1 MWQQNKSLISALWI
15 RFVVCRTANPT
26 ACKAT
31 ANQILNI
38 NHQYNMQKYTKVA
51 EIKDAI
57 AKAKADGKTI
67 GLVPTMGALHEGHL
81 SLIRRAAQEND
92 VVVVSLFVNPIQFN
106 NKEDLAKYPRTV
118 DADLKLIESV
128 EGTIFVLVPSVE
140 EMYPEPVKEEYHF
153 GPLEEVMEGP
163 QRPGHFSGVAV
174 VVRRLF
180 DIATPDRAYFGEKDY
195 QQLAIIRN
203 LIEQIKYP
211 IEIVACPIVRADDG
225 LALSSRNM
233 RLSPAARA
241 VAPAIHDT
249 LEQAAEMAEYEDV
262 DDVKEWVMSTLGS
275 FHEVNADQCPDGLKF
290 EPEYFEVV
298 NARTLQPIENW
309 EEAGNDGAVGC
320 IAVWL
325 DGVRL
330 IDIVKF

>member
-1 MWQQNKSLISALWI
+1 MHKFETVSSIKEAL
-15 RFVVCRTANPT
+15 
-26 ACKAT
+26 
-31 ANQILNI
+31 
-38 NHQYNMQKYTKVA
+38 
-51 EIKDAI
+51 
-57 AKAKADGKTI
+57 AKAKAEGKTI

-81 SLIRRAAQEND
+81 SLIRRAAKEND
-92 VVVVSLFVNPIQFN
+92 VAVVSMFVNPIQFN
-106 NKEDLAKYPRTV
+106 NKEDLEKYPRTI
-118 DADLKLIESV
+118 DADLKLVEGV
-128 EGTIFVLVPSVE
+128 EGTVFAFVPSVE
-140 EMYPEPVKEEYHF
+140 EMYPEPVKQEYHF

-180 DIATPDRAYFGEKDY
+180 DIAEPKRAYFGEKDY

-203 LIEQIKYP
+203 LIEQIHYD

-241 VAPAIHDT
+241 IAPAIYDT
-249 LEQAAEMAEYEDV
+249 LQQAAEMAEYEDV
-262 DDVKEWVMSTLGS
+262 DEVKEWVMSTLAS
-275 FHEVNADQCPDGLKF
+275 FHEVNAEQCPDGLMF

-298 NARTLQPIENW
+298 NARTLQPIEDW
-309 EEAGNDGAVGC
+309 DETGDDGAVGC

-330 IDIVKF
+330 IDVVKF

>member
-1 MWQQNKSLISALWI
+1 
-15 RFVVCRTANPT
+15 
-26 ACKAT
+26 
-31 ANQILNI
+31 
-38 NHQYNMQKYTKVA
+38 MQKFTTVA
-51 EIKDAI
+51 ALREAVH
-57 AKAKADGKTI
+57 KAKADGKSI

-81 SLIRRAAQEND
+81 SLIRKAKEQND
-92 VVVVSLFVNPIQFN
+92 IAVVSVFVNPIQFN

-118 DADLKLIESV
+118 DADCEKLESV
-128 EGTIFVLVPSVE
+128 GADFVFIPSVE

-163 QRPGHFSGVAV
+163 KRPGHFSGVAV

-180 DIATPDRAYFGEKDY
+180 DLAEPDRAYFGEKDY

-203 LIEQIKYP
+203 LIEQIHYN
-211 IEIVACPIVRADDG
+211 IEIVPCPIVRADDG

-241 VAPAIHDT
+241 IAPTIYDT
-249 LEQAAEMAEYEDV
+249 LQQAAEMAECEEV
-262 DDVKEWVMSTLGS
+262 DDVKEWVMSSLAS
-275 FHEVNADQCPDGLKF
+275 FNEVNPDQCPDGLCF
-290 EPEYFEVV
+290 EPEYFEIVD
-298 NARTLQPIENW
+298 ARTLQPIETW
-309 EEAGNDGAVGC
+309 DEAGEDGAVGC

>member
-1 MWQQNKSLISALWI
+1 
-15 RFVVCRTANPT
+15 
-26 ACKAT
+26 
-31 ANQILNI
+31 
-38 NHQYNMQKYTKVA
+38 MQKFTTVA
-51 EIKDAI
+51 SLKEAL
-57 AKAKADGKTI
+57 AKAKAEGKTV

-81 SLIRRAAQEND
+81 SLIRKAMEQND
-92 VVVVSLFVNPIQFN
+92 VVVVSVFVNPIQFN

-118 DADLKLIESV
+118 DADMALIESLQKS
-128 EGTIFVLVPSVE
+128 EFGEAQKCIFVLVPSVE
-140 EMYPEPVKEEYHF
+140 EMYPEPVKDVYHF

-180 DIATPDRAYFGEKDY
+180 DIAEPQRAYFGEKDY

-211 IEIVACPIVRADDG
+211 IEIVPCPIVRADDG

-233 RLSPAARA
+233 RLSPEARA
-241 VAPAIHDT
+241 IAPAINAT
-249 LEQAAEMAEYEDV
+249 LEQAAEMAECEDV
-262 DDVKEWVMSTLGS
+262 DDVKEWVMDTLS
-275 FHEVNADQCPDGLKF
+275 SYHEVNAELCSNDLKF
-290 EPEYFEVV
+290 EPEYFEIV
-298 NARTLQPIENW
+298 NAKTLQPIENW
-309 EEAGNDGAVGC
+309 EDAGDDGAVGC

-330 IDIVKF
+330 IDVVKL